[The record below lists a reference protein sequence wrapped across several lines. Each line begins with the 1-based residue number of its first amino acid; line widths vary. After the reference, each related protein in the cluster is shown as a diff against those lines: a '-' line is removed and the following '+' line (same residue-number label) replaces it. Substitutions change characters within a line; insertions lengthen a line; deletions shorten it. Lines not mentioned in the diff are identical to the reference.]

1 MAEGKDFL
9 KMNDINDAL
18 SDYKAQC
25 LEGVVLQGDIE
36 IEMNLPGGAQPLLA
50 QSLGRDFAAL
60 AAQLFDFSRSM
71 GYPVDSMIQTA
82 NTGLG
87 STGR

>member
-9 KMNDINDAL
+9 KMKEINDVL
-18 SDYKAQC
+18 SDYRAQC

-36 IEMNLPGGAQPLLA
+36 IEMDLSREVQPQLA
-50 QSLGRDFAAL
+50 LSLGRDFAAL
-60 AAQLFDFSRSM
+60 AAQLFGFSRSM
-71 GYPVDSMIQTA
+71 GYPVDSMIQPA

>member
-1 MAEGKDFL
+1 MAEGKDIL
-9 KMNDINDAL
+9 KMKDINDVL

-36 IEMNLPGGAQPLLA
+36 IELDLPSGA

-82 NTGLG
+82 NTGVG
-87 STGR
+87 STGK

>member
-1 MAEGKDFL
+1 MAEGKDIL
-9 KMNDINDAL
+9 KMKDINDVL

-36 IEMNLPGGAQPLLA
+36 IELDLPSGAQPLPV

-82 NTGLG
+82 NTGVG
-87 STGR
+87 STGK

>member
-9 KMNDINDAL
+9 KMKEINDVL
-18 SDYKAQC
+18 SDYRAQC

-36 IEMNLPGGAQPLLA
+36 IEMALPSGAQPQLA

>member
-9 KMNDINDAL
+9 KMKEINDVL
-18 SDYKAQC
+18 SDYRAQC

-36 IEMNLPGGAQPLLA
+36 IEMALPSGAQPQLA

-60 AAQLFDFSRSM
+60 AAQLFGFFRSM